1 MYNLIAFDFAVVSS
15 TLLYSVTCL
24 SLICQHYPASSGAYF
39 NKRNTATSWK
49 QEQ

>member
-1 MYNLIAFDFAVVSS
+1 MYNLIAFD
-15 TLLYSVTCL
+15 LCGCQQYPLYSVTCL
-24 SLICQHYPASSGAYF
+24 HYPASSGAYL